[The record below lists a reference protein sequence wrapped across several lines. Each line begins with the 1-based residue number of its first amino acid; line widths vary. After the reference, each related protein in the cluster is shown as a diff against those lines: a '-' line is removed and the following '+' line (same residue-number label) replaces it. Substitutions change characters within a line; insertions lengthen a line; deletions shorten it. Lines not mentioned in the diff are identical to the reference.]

1 MSEVRFD
8 VIGIGNAIVDVIAQA
23 DDGFLAEQGIAKGA
37 MTLIDDVRAESLY
50 AAMGP
55 AVEIS
60 GGSGANT
67 LAGVA
72 SLGGR
77 AAYVGKVADD
87 QLGAV
92 FCHDIRAAGV
102 TYETRPANGGLPTAR
117 CLILVTPDA
126 QRSMN
131 TFLGASTRIGA
142 ADLDLSLFA
151 DSAVTYVEGYLW
163 DAPEAK
169 EAILAAMK
177 AAKAAGRKVA
187 MSLSDGFCVDRH
199 RAEFLD
205 LAEDFIDVLF
215 ANEVEIKSLYQV
227 DDFDAALQ
235 RVRDHCELAALTR
248 SEHGSVVVSGAEV
261 HVIPAEPVARVVDT
275 TGAGDLYAAGF
286 LKGLVDGRPLAECGR
301 LGGIAAAEVISHVG
315 ARPETP
321 LDGLVRDRLGR
332 APAGL

>member
-1 MSEVRFD
+1 MSDVRFD
-8 VIGIGNAIVDVIAQA
+8 VIGIGNAIVDVIAHA
-23 DDGFLAEQGIAKGA
+23 EDSFLDEQGIAKGG
-37 MTLIDDVRAESLY
+37 MTLIDDARAESLY

-87 QLGAV
+87 QLGSV
-92 FCHDIRAAGV
+92 FRHDIQAAGV
-102 TYETRPANGGLPTAR
+102 AYETPPANGGLPTAR

-142 ADLDLSLFA
+142 ADLDLALFR

-205 LAEDFIDVLF
+205 LAENFVDILF
-215 ANEVEIKSLYQV
+215 ANETEILSLYQV
-227 DDFDAALQ
+227 DRFDDALQ
-235 RVRDHCELAALTR
+235 RVRAHCELAALTR
-248 SEHGSVVVSGAEV
+248 SEHGSVVVSGDEV
-261 HVIPAEPVARVVDT
+261 HVVRAEPVAKVVDT

-286 LKGLVDGRPLAECGR
+286 LKGLVDGRPLADCAR
-301 LGGIAAAEVISHVG
+301 MGGIAAAEIISHMG
-315 ARPETP
+315 ARPETS
-321 LDGLVRDRLGR
+321 LAELVAASLG
-332 APAGL
+332 